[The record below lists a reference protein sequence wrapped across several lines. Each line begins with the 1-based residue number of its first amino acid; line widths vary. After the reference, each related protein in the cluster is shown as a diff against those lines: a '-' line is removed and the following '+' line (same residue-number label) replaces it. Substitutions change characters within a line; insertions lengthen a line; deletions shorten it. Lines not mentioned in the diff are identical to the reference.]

1 MSARAVLELKWNK
14 GISSEFMASAESSL
28 AILSVYVQ
36 QQLLL
41 QIMTLSDLHLK
52 GQEGGDASLV
62 MSRSSGQ
69 ESTLR

>member
-52 GQEGGDASLV
+52 GQEGGDASSV